1 MALEQLKNTTLPQ
14 AFSDVVSDITDLVQ
28 KELRLAKAEVS
39 KKVSMKVT
47 GALWLAV
54 SAILGLV
61 AFFVALQAL
70 IFAIASYGVPAHWA
84 CLIVAGVVA
93 LVATGAF
100 FKGRTDAQ
108 ADLVPDRTLQQVK
121 RDIATVKEHWT

>member
-1 MALEQLKNTTLPQ
+1 MALERLKNATLPH
-14 AFSDVVSDITDLVQ
+14 ALSDVISDLAELAQ

-39 KKVSMKVT
+39 EKISMKLA
-47 GALWLAV
+47 GGIWLGVA
-54 SAILGLV
+54 AILALV
-61 AFFVALQAL
+61 AFFIMLQAL
-70 IFAIASYGVPAHWA
+70 IFLLASYGVPPYWA
-84 CLIVAGVVA
+84 CSMVAGAVA
-93 LVATGAF
+93 LVAVAAF